1 MQVRE
6 KGAVCSSFEIF
17 GGPLIFRRRCKFFGE
32 KNHVAFF
39 FFSFKCC
46 VVFVVFVSFLR
57 VALKKK
63 KKKIRSSFF
72 RCFLLLLFLV
82 ENHVGFFFI
91 SSQIYTHTHKVVTEC
106 VINTLS
112 SQ

>member
-57 VALKKK
+57 VAFKKK
-63 KKKIRSSFF
+63 KKKFARPFF
-72 RCFLLLLFLV
+72 VVFCFFFFLLKIMWV
-82 ENHVGFFFI
+82 FFSFHHKYI
-91 SSQIYTHTHKVVTEC
+91 HTHIKSSQSA
-106 VINTLS
+106 L
-112 SQ
+112 

>member
-32 KNHVAFF
+32 KTHVAFF

-63 KKKIRSSFF
+63 KKKFARPFF
-72 RCFLLLLFLV
+72 VVFCFFFFLLKIIC
-82 ENHVGFFFI
+82 GFFFHFI
-91 SSQIYTHTHKVVTEC
+91 TNIYTHIK
-106 VINTLS
+106 S
-112 SQ
+112 SQSAL